1 MNLQTSSYIT
11 KAVAMVD
18 VRKIRSKIMLMT
30 SVAGEMCM
38 LFVNDKEQIHDLTSD
53 QKNTVAIKI
62 LRMLNILVEIAIM
75 ISIDLHQSC
84 ERKIEMN
91 AIKYPVYLC
100 KVCSNQ
106 NDMVKRTQLTDNI
119 LHSTM
124 NRAV

>member
-106 NDMVKRTQLTDNI
+106 MTW
-119 LHSTM
+119 
-124 NRAV
+124 